1 MRTHR
6 RTAIATAALLIAA
19 LVAAGGCK
27 RDISKNAYVA
37 PPPVEVIVAHP
48 VQRDVVSY
56 LTYTGNIEAS
66 ETVELRARV
75 QGFLDKV
82 NFRPGQRVKKGDVL
96 FEIDKRQYEAAVQRA
111 EAVVRAQQATLAGA
125 ENDARLA
132 RELADQR
139 AGPEI
144 DAVIKGARRDAA
156 KADVARAQADLAD
169 AKLNLEY
176 STITAPIDGRITK
189 NYVDIGNLVGR
200 GEPTLLA
207 TIVQATPAFVSI
219 DASESDVLAVRR
231 GREKSGD
238 SKANEPGQ
246 VGPNTWRPVELAL
259 ADEPE
264 FNYKGRVDYVEPQMN
279 PLTGTLR
286 VRTRFEN
293 PDETLLPGL
302 FARARFPIS
311 TSKAVLVPESAL
323 LSDQQGRYA
332 LVVNDKN
339 QVEVRRVRV
348 GTLEGTMR
356 VVEEGLTP
364 QDRVVVLGVLK
375 ARPGAVVAP
384 KLQEPPADGK

>member
-1 MRTHR
+1 
-6 RTAIATAALLIAA
+6 
-19 LVAAGGCK
+19 
-27 RDISKNAYVA
+27 
-37 PPPVEVIVAHP
+37 
-48 VQRDVVSY
+48 
-56 LTYTGNIEAS
+56 
-66 ETVELRARV
+66 
-75 QGFLDKV
+75 
-82 NFRPGQRVKKGDVL
+82 
-96 FEIDKRQYEAAVQRA
+96 
-111 EAVVRAQQATLAGA
+111 
-125 ENDARLA
+125 LA

-302 FARARFPIS
+302 FARVRFPIS
-311 TSKAVLVPESAL
+311 SAKAVLVPESAL

-339 QVEVRRVRV
+339 QVEIRRVRI

>member
-6 RTAIATAALLIAA
+6 RTAITAAALLIAA
-19 LVAAGGCK
+19 LFAAGGCK